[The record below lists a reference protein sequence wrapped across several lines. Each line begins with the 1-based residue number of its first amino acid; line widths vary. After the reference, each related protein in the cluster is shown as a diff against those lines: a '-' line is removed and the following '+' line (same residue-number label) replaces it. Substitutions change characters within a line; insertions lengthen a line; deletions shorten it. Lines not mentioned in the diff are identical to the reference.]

1 MTKLY
6 SSPIQVQLD
15 EHKQPRRFRW
25 LGRWHRILKC
35 VTHEV
40 EQHWW
45 SRLREPEPLRYR
57 CETYQGMVCDLC
69 FMQGQAQWVLER
81 VCKNQ
86 PPAEYSRHDL
96 H

>member
-6 SSPIQVQLD
+6 RSPVKVELD
-15 EHKQPRRFRW
+15 DKKEPKRFRW

-35 VTHEV
+35 VLHEE

-45 SRLREPEPLRYR
+45 SKLRDPEPKRYR

-69 FMQGQAQWVLER
+69 FTRESGTWVLER
-81 VCKNQ
+81 LW
-86 PPAEYSRHDL
+86 D
-96 H
+96 